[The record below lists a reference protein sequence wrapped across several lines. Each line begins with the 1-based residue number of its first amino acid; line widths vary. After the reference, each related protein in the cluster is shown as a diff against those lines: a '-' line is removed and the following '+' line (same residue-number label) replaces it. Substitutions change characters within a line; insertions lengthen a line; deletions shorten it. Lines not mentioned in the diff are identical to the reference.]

1 MINQKLKQ
9 ILSIIF
15 FMLLSDYCIAQEL
28 QNNIGVNCNRI
39 GAISAYEAA
48 LCNSKPATNPSYS
61 DPSTITKEADDF
73 RNALNGGEN
82 KVEHKTCVVYY
93 SAGLQKFWINEK
105 YIEYNN
111 IDSLKSE
118 QRWICGKSIVPP
130 TDLATDWQTISQS
143 VFNEYISKSR
153 K

>member
-1 MINQKLKQ
+1 MIKQKPK
-9 ILSIIF
+9 ILSILF
-15 FMLLSDYCIAQEL
+15 FTVLSNYCAAQEL

-61 DPSTITKEADDF
+61 DPSTISKEADDF
-73 RNALNGGEN
+73 RNALEGGEN

-111 IDSLKSE
+111 IDRLKSE
-118 QRWICGKSIVPP
+118 QRWICSESIIPP
-130 TDLATDWQTISQS
+130 TNLATDWQPISQS
-143 VFNEYISKSR
+143 GFNEYISKLR